1 MHYEL
6 FCFVV
11 PPLQDDG
18 PYVRAIEVHSL
29 LVFLGSATND
39 HVNFV
44 KIDVDASPKLSTE
57 EKITVLLKCTF
68 ER

>member
-1 MHYEL
+1 MMAPMFAQLRYIVCL
-6 FCFVV
+6 C
-11 PPLQDDG
+11 
-18 PYVRAIEVHSL
+18 
-29 LVFLGSATND
+29 FLGSATND

-57 EKITVLLKCTF
+57 EKITVWSKCTF